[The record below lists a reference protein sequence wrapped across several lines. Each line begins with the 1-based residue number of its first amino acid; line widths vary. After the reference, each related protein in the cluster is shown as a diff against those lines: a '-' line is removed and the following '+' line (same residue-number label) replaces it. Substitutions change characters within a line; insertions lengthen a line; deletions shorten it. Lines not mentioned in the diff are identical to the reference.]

1 VRVLNS
7 TDFGIDF
14 GMFCIRLDCENMI
27 PNAGL
32 DFAAA
37 EAVVEATHRYKEIFY
52 GDD

>member
-1 VRVLNS
+1 VKVLNS
-7 TDFGIDF
+7 TDFGTDF
-14 GMFCIRLDCENMI
+14 GTFCIHLECENMI
-27 PNAGL
+27 ADVVV

>member
-1 VRVLNS
+1 MKVLNS
-7 TDFGIDF
+7 TDFGTDF
-14 GMFCIRLDCENMI
+14 GRFYIGLEHENMVSD
-27 PNAGL
+27 AVL

>member
-1 VRVLNS
+1 
-7 TDFGIDF
+7 
-14 GMFCIRLDCENMI
+14 MI
-27 PNAGL
+27 PDTVT